1 MNTKSIQL
9 LLFILASAALLS
21 SCGDSKNEPPH
32 AAAKGA
38 YPLDVCVVSG
48 EKLGSMGEPHVI
60 THDGVEVRFCC
71 EHCVPKFE
79 ANPAAFVA
87 KVKEAKAH

>member
-1 MNTKSIQL
+1 MKTLSHT
-9 LLFILASAALLS
+9 LAAILLS
-21 SCGDSKNEPPH
+21 TLLIACGKSGPTTD
-32 AAAKGA
+32 AAGAKGA